1 MLKSSKD
8 AYTEMQNDYTW
19 STELSDGSTIDI
31 SPKGSGGNVSFDE
44 RLEYVQ
50 RALRVRLAQSDVQ
63 CKAIKNGIAQI
74 IPEALLNIGTFE
86 ELEEWVSGKNYIDVE
101 MLKRNTV
108 YSGVDYMTEDSQ
120 VVKFFW

>member
-1 MLKSSKD
+1 MLKSSKE
-8 AYTEMQNDYTW
+8 AYEKNLSDYVWT
-19 STELSDGSTIDI
+19 TELSDGSTLDI
-31 SPKGSGGNVSFDE
+31 SPKGSGGSVSYDE

-50 RALRVRLAQSDVQ
+50 RALRVRLVQSDIQ

-101 MLKRNTV
+101 MLRRNTV
-108 YSGVDYMTEDSQ
+108 YSGVDYLTEDSQ
-120 VVKFFW
+120 VIKFFW